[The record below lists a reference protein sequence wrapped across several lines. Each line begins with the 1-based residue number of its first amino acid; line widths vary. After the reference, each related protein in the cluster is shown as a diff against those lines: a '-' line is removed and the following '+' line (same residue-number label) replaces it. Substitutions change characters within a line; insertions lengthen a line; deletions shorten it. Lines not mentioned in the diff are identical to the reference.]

1 MRIGLSEYATANGRE
16 PERISWCL
24 HPCDVCE
31 GSRKSVEFEFADCGA
46 ALSTVC
52 GPLIRRRAISVG
64 PYDEQST
71 VLVLG
76 VLALLRYFP
85 TMMGIVGDR
94 PAMS

>member
-1 MRIGLSEYATANGRE
+1 M
-16 PERISWCL
+16 
-24 HPCDVCE
+24 
-31 GSRKSVEFEFADCGA
+31 EFEFADCGA
-46 ALSTVC
+46 ALSTVR

-85 TMMGIVGDR
+85 TMAGIVGDR